1 MAAKRLP
8 EPGASKPARSVRA
21 TSVQTIDRVSFL
33 LEVLAQAP
41 AGISLG
47 ELAVRVRLPKGTAHR
62 LLSSLAFFGFAR
74 QDPES
79 KKYFLGYKV
88 VELGQR
94 VLNQLDL
101 RRDARPFL
109 MDLAEKTRETIHLVL
124 LDRNEILYL
133 DRVEADEDLRVLRTG
148 SKIGTRTTAHSSAVG
163 KVLLA
168 HLPGGPLEEF
178 FRQKGLPPKTPQ
190 TITNQT
196 DFRRHLQRVR
206 EQGYAVD
213 DEENEEGVRCVAAP
227 IRNERGE
234 VVAAISISGP
244 SIRMTPKLIR
254 ESLSREVGKTAL
266 RISAKLGF
274 SLSPGAEGL
283 PRRA

>member
-1 MAAKRLP
+1 MAAKKPRKEEGQKPLLP
-8 EPGASKPARSVRA
+8 IRS
-21 TSVQTIDRVSFL
+21 SPVQTIDRVSLL

-47 ELAVRVRLPKGTAHR
+47 ELAARVRLPKGTTHR

-101 RRDARPFL
+101 RREARPYL
-109 MDLAEKTRETIHLVL
+109 MDLAEKTRETVHLVL
-124 LDRNEILYL
+124 LDRQEVLYL

-168 HLPGGPLEEF
+168 HLRGGQFEDF
-178 FRQKGLPPKTPQ
+178 IRQKGLPRKTPK
-190 TITNQT
+190 TITNPN
-196 DFRRHLQRVR
+196 DLRRHLRMVR
-206 EQGYAVD
+206 DLGYAVD

-227 IRNERGE
+227 LRDESGA

-244 SIRMTPKLIR
+244 SVRMTPKLIR
-254 ESLSREVGKTAL
+254 DSLNREVREAAL
-266 RISAKLGF
+266 KISAKLGF
-274 SLSPGAEGL
+274 RQPMDREAPSEKG
-283 PRRA
+283 

>member
-47 ELAVRVRLPKGTAHR
+47 ELAARVRLPKGTAHR

-178 FRQKGLPPKTPQ
+178 LRQKGLPSKTPQ

-254 ESLSREVGKTAL
+254 ESLSREVRTTAL

-274 SLSPGAEGL
+274 FLSPGAEAL

>member
-1 MAAKRLP
+1 MAAKKTRKKEGRKPLLP
-8 EPGASKPARSVRA
+8 IRS
-21 TSVQTIDRVSFL
+21 SPVQTIDRVSLL

-47 ELAVRVRLPKGTAHR
+47 ELAARVRLPKGTTHR

-101 RRDARPFL
+101 RREARPFL
-109 MDLAEKTRETIHLVL
+109 MDLAEKTRETVHLVL
-124 LDRNEILYL
+124 LDRQEVLYL

-168 HLPGGPLEEF
+168 HLPGGQFEDF
-178 FRQKGLPPKTPQ
+178 IRQKGLPCKTPK
-190 TITNQT
+190 TITNPN
-196 DFRRHLQRVR
+196 DLRRHLRMVR
-206 EQGYAVD
+206 DLGYAVD

-227 IRNERGE
+227 LRDESGA

-244 SIRMTPKLIR
+244 SVRMTPKLIR
-254 ESLSREVGKTAL
+254 DSLNREVREAAL
-266 RISAKLGF
+266 KISAKLGF
-274 SLSPGAEGL
+274 RQPMDREAPSEKG
-283 PRRA
+283 